1 MTTVFNGEI
10 VADYTMASPI
20 LYFKYTDEA
29 LYKQYK
35 EELLSLMQ
43 KFEKQLRE
51 KNGEPDGPNYTS
63 EHAFT

>member
-1 MTTVFNGEI
+1 MSVFTGEI
-10 VADYTMASPI
+10 VADYTMPAPI
-20 LYFKYTDEA
+20 LYFKNTDES

-51 KNGEPDGPNYTS
+51 KNGKPDGPNYTS
-63 EHAFT
+63 